1 MAETKQRSAVA
12 LSLTPETESAFVGI
26 DSVRK
31 QFDEHV
37 ALESISLGI
46 RQGEFITLLGPSGCG
61 KTTLLRV
68 VAGFEQ
74 PTAGR
79 VLLDGRDITRMPP
92 ERRPFNMVFQSY
104 ALFPHMNVFDNVA
117 YGLRTA
123 RVREPDVRRRV
134 TDALSMVGLEGHAT
148 RPVGQLSGGMSQRVA
163 LVRAIV
169 KEPSV
174 LLLDEPL
181 GALDLQLR
189 KRMQVELRA
198 IQSRVNT
205 TFVYVTHD
213 QEEALIMSHRV
224 VLMREGSIV
233 QVGTPEEVYKRP
245 ATRFVAE
252 FVGETSLIDCRT
264 LGVDAATVTVELVG
278 GARASFP
285 YYGTAT
291 VAADDPGLIALR
303 PEHLRFVAV
312 EDPNATLSGVI
323 SDVLFVGAITY
334 HVVTLS
340 SGAKLRV
347 AAESDRD
354 LALGDRV
361 AVAINPGHGAYVPAE
376 HRSVEPDA

>member
-1 MAETKQRSAVA
+1 MAETKQRSAAV
-12 LSLTPETESAFVGI
+12 LPPETDTEQAFVGI

-31 QFDEHV
+31 QFDDQV

-74 PTAGR
+74 PTSGR
-79 VLLDGRDITRMPP
+79 VLLDGRDITRVPP

-134 TDALSMVGLEGHAT
+134 TEALSMVGLDGHAT
-148 RPVGQLSGGMSQRVA
+148 RAVGQLSGGMSQRVA

-169 KEPSV
+169 MEPSV

-224 VLMREGSIV
+224 VLMRDGAIV
-233 QVGTPEEVYKRP
+233 QVGTPEQVYKRP

-252 FVGETSLIDCRT
+252 FVGETSLVDCRT
-264 LGVDAATVTVELVG
+264 LGVDAATVTVELAG

-285 YYGTAT
+285 YYGMTT
-291 VAADDPGLIALR
+291 VAVDDLGLIALR

-312 EDPNATLSGVI
+312 GDPGATLNGEV

-347 AAESDRD
+347 AADSDRD
-354 LALGDRV
+354 LAVGAPV
-361 AVAINPGHGAYVPAE
+361 AVAINPGAGAYVPAE
-376 HRSVEPDA
+376 HRSVDPDA